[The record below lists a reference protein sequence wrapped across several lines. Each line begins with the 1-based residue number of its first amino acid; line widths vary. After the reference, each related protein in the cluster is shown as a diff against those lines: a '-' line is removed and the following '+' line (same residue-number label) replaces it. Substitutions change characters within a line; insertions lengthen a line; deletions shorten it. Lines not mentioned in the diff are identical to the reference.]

1 MTRQEVAKLLR
12 ESEGTV
18 GRLVSV
24 RHLQPRGGDFAIA
37 EVRECREK
45 RPSAARGVFPTAP
58 QAEWDAA
65 ATAERGEWSEVLFK
79 GWDMGDDAS
88 EKQMWHAWRL
98 AGNFM

>member
-1 MTRQEVAKLLR
+1 MPGETPLSPTRGL
-12 ESEGTV
+12 SD
-18 GRLVSV
+18 
-24 RHLQPRGGDFAIA
+24 RH
-37 EVRECREK
+37 
-45 RPSAARGVFPTAP
+45 

-88 EKQMWHAWRL
+88 EKQKWHAWRL